1 MLSAFTNSLK
11 IPELRQRIF
20 YTLSLLFVARV
31 AAIIPLP
38 GLDPQPLQQ
47 FFAAQTAAGEGSLV
61 GLYNMFTGGALIKG
75 AIGALGIM
83 PYISAS
89 IIFQLMTA
97 VVPMLSRLQQEGDVG
112 RQKLTQYTRYATVLI
127 CLIQGTLLILALE
140 NPARLFPGYD
150 VNLYGDI
157 VIVNKGWF
165 LFTSV
170 IIMTAGTMLLMW
182 LGEQITQRGIGN
194 GVSLLITIGILADL
208 PGAAQAT
215 YQLFFAPVG
224 VQTLGAPQAI
234 VMVALFIG
242 VTMGIIMVVQG
253 QRKIPVQYAKRV
265 VGNKVMGGQSS
276 FLPLK
281 VNYSGVMPV
290 IFASAI
296 LLFPQQ
302 ILSQV
307 GAAFQLDFLVEF
319 ANNLLRGHWVY
330 YAGYAI
336 LILFFSY
343 FWVSVMFKPIQIAD
357 DLKKYGGYIPGV
369 RPGEPTAQFLD
380 FIMTRLTLAGAI
392 FLTIIAV
399 MPDVLLFELNVPQRI
414 AIFFGGTGM
423 LITVGVILD
432 TMRQIET
439 FLLQRHYDGFLKKG
453 RVRAR
458 SATGG
463 ATRPGA
469 LGEAASSE
477 AVLKLT
483 AFMTAMLV
491 IGLSIWLWRHF
502 GQAGN

>member
-1 MLSAFTNSLK
+1 MFSAFTNSLK
-11 IPELRQRIF
+11 IPELRSRIF
-20 YTLSLLFVARV
+20 YTLSLLFVSRV
-31 AAIIPLP
+31 ASHIPLP
-38 GLDPQPLQQ
+38 GIDPQPLQN
-47 FFAAQTAAGEGSLV
+47 FFAEQSGGGAGALM

-75 AIGALGIM
+75 AIAALGIM

-97 VVPMLSRLQQEGDVG
+97 VVPSLSRLQQEGDVG
-112 RQKLTQYTRYATVLI
+112 RQKLTQYTRYATVII
-127 CLIQGTLLILALE
+127 CVIQGALLLGALQ
-140 NPARLFPGYD
+140 NPDRLFQGYD
-150 VNLYGDI
+150 VGTYGQI
-157 VIVNKGWF
+157 VIISKWSF
-165 LFTSV
+165 MITSV
-170 IIMTAGTMLLMW
+170 IFMTAGTMLLMW

-194 GVSLLITIGILADL
+194 GVSLLITVGILADI
-208 PGAAQAT
+208 PGAANQT
-215 YQLFFAPVG
+215 YHLFFRPVG
-224 VQTLGAPQAI
+224 TGPSLGLPQAAI
-234 VMVALFIG
+234 MLALFVL
-242 VTMGIIMVVQG
+242 VTMGIIAVVQG

-302 ILSQV
+302 IFSLV
-307 GAAFQLDFLVEF
+307 GAKFNLKFLTELSNTLIHGNF
-319 ANNLLRGHWVY
+319 WY
-330 YAGYAI
+330 YFLNAT

-392 FLTIIAV
+392 FLTVLAIV
-399 MPDVLLFELNVPQRI
+399 PDLLFFQLSVPQRI
-414 AIFFGGTGM
+414 AYFFGGPGM
-423 LITVGVILD
+423 LITGGVILD

-453 RVRAR
+453 RIRAR
-458 SATGG
+458 SAN
-463 ATRPGA
+463 PQQA
-469 LGEAASSE
+469 LSGEALSHE
-477 AVLKLT
+477 AVMKL
-483 AFMTAMLV
+483 ALPML
-491 IGLSIWLWRHF
+491 GLLLLGASIWTYKF
-502 GQAGN
+502 FAK

>member
-1 MLSAFTNSLK
+1 MFSAFTNSMK
-11 IPELRQRIF
+11 IPELRSRIL

-31 AAIIPLP
+31 GAHIPLP
-38 GLDPQPLQQ
+38 GVDPKPLQA
-47 FFAAQTAAGEGSLV
+47 FFADQATGGGSALV
-61 GLYNMFTGGALIKG
+61 GLYNMFTGGALVKG
-75 AIGALGIM
+75 AVCALGIM

-89 IIFQLMTA
+89 IIFQLLTA
-97 VVPMLSRLQQEGDVG
+97 VVPALSRLQQEGDVG

-127 CLIQGTLLILALE
+127 CLIQGVLLILALE

-150 VNLYGDI
+150 LNTYGQI
-157 VIVNKGWF
+157 VVVSKFWF
-165 LFTSV
+165 MVQSTM
-170 IIMTAGTMLLMW
+170 IMTAGTMLLMW

-194 GVSLLITIGILADL
+194 GVSLLITVGILADI
-208 PGAAQAT
+208 PGAAVAT
-215 YQLFFAPVG
+215 YQLFFAPIG
-224 VQTLGAPQAI
+224 VAKLGAI
-234 VMVALFIG
+234 EGVMMLVLFVA
-242 VTMGIIMVVQG
+242 VTMGIIAVTQG

-265 VGNKVMGGQSS
+265 VGQKVYGGQSS

-302 ILSQV
+302 IMSQA
-307 GAAFQLDFLVEF
+307 GAAFNIKFLVEF
-319 ANNLLRGHWVY
+319 ASDLLRGHPIY
-330 YAGYAI
+330 YIGMTL

-369 RPGEPTAQFLD
+369 RPGEPTAGFLD

-392 FLTIIAV
+392 FLTIIAII
-399 MPDVLLFELNVPQRI
+399 PDVLLFELKVPPRI
-414 AIFFGGTGM
+414 AYFFGGTGM

-453 RVRAR
+453 RIRGR
-458 SATGG
+458 STSANV
-463 ATRPGA
+463 A
-469 LGEAASSE
+469 LGEAASDKS
-477 AVLKLT
+477 VMQLT
-483 AFMTAMLV
+483 AIMVVILLV
-491 IGLSIWLWRHF
+491 GLIAWAVRHW
-502 GQAGN
+502 AL

>member
-1 MLSAFTNSLK
+1 MFSAFTNSLK
-11 IPELRQRIF
+11 IPELRSRIF

-31 AAIIPLP
+31 ASHIPLP
-38 GLDPQPLQQ
+38 GIDPRPLKA
-47 FFAAQTAAGEGSLV
+47 FFDEQATGGAGALM

-75 AIGALGIM
+75 AVAALGIM

-97 VVPMLSRLQQEGDVG
+97 VVPALSRLQQEGDVG

-127 CLIQGTLLILALE
+127 CLIQGTLLLLALQ
-140 NPARLFPGYD
+140 NPGQLFSGYD
-150 VNLYGDI
+150 ITRFGPI
-157 VIVNKGWF
+157 VIVSKWSF
-165 LFTSV
+165 ILTSV
-170 IIMTAGTMLLMW
+170 VFMTAGTMLLMW

-194 GVSLLITIGILADL
+194 GVSLLITVGILADI
-208 PGAAQAT
+208 PGAANAT
-215 YQLFFAPVG
+215 YQLFFRPVG
-224 VQTLGAPQAI
+224 TGTNLGLPQAA
-234 VMVALFIG
+234 VMIALFIV
-242 VTMGIIMVVQG
+242 VTMGIIAVVQG

-290 IFASAI
+290 IFAQAI

-302 ILSQV
+302 IFSWI
-307 GAAFQLDFLVEF
+307 GAHFQLKFLTEF
-319 ANNLLRGHWVY
+319 SNELLRGNFWY
-330 YAGYAI
+330 YFLNTV

-380 FIMTRLTLAGAI
+380 FIMTRLTLAGAV
-392 FLTIIAV
+392 FLTVIAI
-399 MPDVLLFELNVPQRI
+399 MPDVLLFELQVPTRI
-414 AIFFGGTGM
+414 AYFFGGTGM

-453 RVRAR
+453 RIRAR
-458 SATGG
+458 SANPQQ
-463 ATRPGA
+463 AA
-469 LGEAASSE
+469 MGEALSHE
-477 AVLKLT
+477 AVMKIALPMLGLLVLGTGIWAYKVFLK
-483 AFMTAMLV
+483 
-491 IGLSIWLWRHF
+491 
-502 GQAGN
+502 

>member
-1 MLSAFTNSLK
+1 MFSAFTNSLK
-11 IPELRQRIF
+11 IPELRSRIF

-31 AAIIPLP
+31 GAHIPLP
-38 GLDPQPLQQ
+38 GIDPAPLQK
-47 FFAAQTAAGEGSLV
+47 FFAEQAGGTGGALV
-61 GLYNMFTGGALIKG
+61 GLYNMFTGGALVKG
-75 AIGALGIM
+75 AIFALGIM

-97 VVPMLSRLQQEGDVG
+97 VVPALSRLQQEGDVG
-112 RQKLTQYTRYATVLI
+112 RQKLTQYMRYATVII
-127 CLIQGTLLILALE
+127 CLVQGTLLIWALE
-140 NPARLFPGYD
+140 QPARLFPGYD
-150 VNLYGDI
+150 ENVYGAI
-157 VIVNKGWF
+157 VVVDKLGF
-165 LFTSV
+165 LITSV
-170 IIMTAGTMLLMW
+170 IFMTAGTMLLMW

-194 GVSLLITIGILADL
+194 GVSLLITVGILADI
-208 PGAAQAT
+208 PNVAVAT
-215 YQLFFAPVG
+215 YNLFFRPVG
-224 VQTLGAPQAI
+224 TGQSLGLPAAV
-234 VMVALFIG
+234 VMGVLFVA

-302 ILSQV
+302 IFSQL
-307 GAAFQLDFLVEF
+307 GAAFNIKFLSEISQ
-319 ANNLLRGHWVY
+319 NLLRGHWSY
-330 YAGYAI
+330 Y
-336 LILFFSY
+336 LIDTVLIMFFSY

-392 FLTIIAV
+392 FLTVIAV

-453 RVRAR
+453 RIRAR
-458 SATGG
+458 SANPQGMTGD
-463 ATRPGA
+463 A
-469 LGEAASSE
+469 LNSDAIMKLALPMLGLLLLGVGIAAY
-477 AVLKLT
+477 
-483 AFMTAMLV
+483 
-491 IGLSIWLWRHF
+491 RHF
-502 GQAGN
+502 VK

>member
-1 MLSAFTNSLK
+1 
-11 IPELRQRIF
+11 
-20 YTLSLLFVARV
+20 
-31 AAIIPLP
+31 
-38 GLDPQPLQQ
+38 
-47 FFAAQTAAGEGSLV
+47 
-61 GLYNMFTGGALIKG
+61 MFTGGALVKG
-75 AIGALGIM
+75 AIFALGIM

-97 VVPMLSRLQQEGDVG
+97 VVPALSRLQQEGDVG
-112 RQKLTQYTRYATVLI
+112 RQKLTQYMRYATVII
-127 CLIQGTLLILALE
+127 CLVQGTLLIWALE
-140 NPARLFPGYD
+140 QPARLFPGYD
-150 VNLYGDI
+150 ENVYGAI
-157 VIVNKGWF
+157 VVVDKLGF
-165 LFTSV
+165 LITSV
-170 IIMTAGTMLLMW
+170 IFMTAGTMLLMW

-194 GVSLLITIGILADL
+194 GVSLLITVGILADI
-208 PGAAQAT
+208 PNAAVAT
-215 YQLFFAPVG
+215 YNLFFRPVG
-224 VQTLGAPQAI
+224 TGQSLGLPAAV
-234 VMVALFIG
+234 VMGVLFVA

-302 ILSQV
+302 IFSQL
-307 GAAFQLDFLVEF
+307 GAAFNIKFLSEISQ
-319 ANNLLRGHWVY
+319 NLLRGHWSY
-330 YAGYAI
+330 Y
-336 LILFFSY
+336 LIDTVLIMFFSY

-392 FLTIIAV
+392 FLTVIAV

-453 RVRAR
+453 RIRAR
-458 SATGG
+458 SANPQGMTGD
-463 ATRPGA
+463 A
-469 LGEAASSE
+469 LNSDAIMKLALPMLGLLLLGVGIAAY
-477 AVLKLT
+477 
-483 AFMTAMLV
+483 
-491 IGLSIWLWRHF
+491 RHF
-502 GQAGN
+502 VK

>member
-1 MLSAFTNSLK
+1 MFSAFTNSMK
-11 IPELRQRIF
+11 IPELRSRIL
-20 YTLSLLFVARV
+20 YTLGLLFVAR
-31 AAIIPLP
+31 AAANIPLP
-38 GLDPQPLQQ
+38 GINPEPLQR
-47 FFAAQTAAGEGSLV
+47 FFADQTAGGSGGLM
-61 GLYNMFTGGALIKG
+61 GLYNMFTGGALLKG
-75 AIGALGIM
+75 SVGALGIM

-127 CLIQGTLLILALE
+127 CAVQGVLLILSLE
-140 NPARLFPGYD
+140 NPARLFGSSFD
-150 VNLYGDI
+150 VNSYGSI
-157 VIVNKGWF
+157 VVVGKLSF
-165 LFTSV
+165 LICSV
-170 IIMTAGTMLLMW
+170 IYMTAGTMLLMW

-194 GVSLLITIGILADL
+194 GVSLLITIGILSDI
-208 PGAAQAT
+208 PNAAYAT
-215 YQLFFAPVG
+215 YHLFFAPVG
-224 VQTLGAPQAI
+224 VAKLGLPQG
-234 VMVALFIG
+234 VLMLSLFII
-242 VTMGIIMVVQG
+242 VTMGIIAVTQG

-265 VGNKVMGGQSS
+265 VGQKVYGGQSS

-290 IFASAI
+290 IFANAI

-302 ILSQV
+302 ILSWA
-307 GAAFQLDFLVEF
+307 GAAFGIRFLVDF
-319 ANNLLRGHWVY
+319 ASNLLPGNPVY
-330 YAGYAI
+330 YVGMTM

-369 RPGEPTAQFLD
+369 RPGEPTAGFLD

-399 MPDVLLFELNVPQRI
+399 IPDILLYELKVPHRI
-414 AIFFGGTGM
+414 GYFFGGTGM

-453 RVRAR
+453 RIRGR
-458 SATGG
+458 STSANV
-463 ATRPGA
+463 AI
-469 LGEAASSE
+469 GEAASDKT
-477 AVLKLT
+477 VMQLT
-483 AFMTAMLV
+483 AVMVVILLVGLTAWAV
-491 IGLSIWLWRHF
+491 KR
-502 GQAGN
+502 

>member
-1 MLSAFTNSLK
+1 MFSAFTNSLK
-11 IPELRQRIF
+11 IPELRSRIF

-31 AAIIPLP
+31 GAHIPLP
-38 GLDPQPLQQ
+38 GIDPAPLQK
-47 FFAAQTAAGEGSLV
+47 FFAEQAGGTGGALV
-61 GLYNMFTGGALIKG
+61 GLYNMFTGGALVKG
-75 AIGALGIM
+75 AIFALGIM

-97 VVPMLSRLQQEGDVG
+97 VVPALSRLQQEGDVG
-112 RQKLTQYTRYATVLI
+112 RQKLTQYMRYATVII
-127 CLIQGTLLILALE
+127 CLVQGTLVILALE
-140 NPARLFPGYD
+140 QPARLFPGYD
-150 VNLYGDI
+150 ENVYGAI
-157 VIVNKGWF
+157 VVVGKLGF
-165 LFTSV
+165 LITSV

-194 GVSLLITIGILADL
+194 GVSLLITVGILADI
-208 PGAAQAT
+208 PNAAVAT
-215 YQLFFAPVG
+215 YNLFFRPVG
-224 VQTLGAPQAI
+224 TGQSLGLPAAV
-234 VMVALFIG
+234 VMSVLFVV

-302 ILSQV
+302 IFSQL
-307 GAAFQLDFLVEF
+307 GAAFNIKFLIEISQ
-319 ANNLLRGHWVY
+319 NLLRGHWSY
-330 YAGYAI
+330 Y
-336 LILFFSY
+336 LIDTVLIMFFSY

-392 FLTIIAV
+392 FLTVIAV

-414 AIFFGGTGM
+414 AVFFGGTGM

-453 RVRAR
+453 RIRAR
-458 SATGG
+458 SANPQGMTGD
-463 ATRPGA
+463 A
-469 LGEAASSE
+469 LSSD
-477 AVLKLT
+477 AILKL
-483 AFMTAMLV
+483 ALPML
-491 IGLSIWLWRHF
+491 GLLLLGVGIAAYRHF
-502 GQAGN
+502 VK